1 MNTIIQIAMLIYE
14 VKKVHPELRLCQILS
29 IAANKA
35 EWKDNGLFYCSDET
49 ILKGLQI
56 MKDTNYN

>member
-1 MNTIIQIAMLIYE
+1 MNTVIQIAMIISE
-14 VKKVHPELRLCQILS
+14 IKKFHHELRLCQILS

-35 EWKDNGLFYCSDET
+35 DWKDNDLFYCSDET

-56 MKDTNYN
+56 MKSTNYN

>member
-14 VKKVHPELRLCQILS
+14 VKKVRPELRLCQILS
-29 IAANKA
+29 IAANKVG
-35 EWKDNGLFYCSDET
+35 WKDNDLFYCSDET

>member
-1 MNTIIQIAMLIYE
+1 MNIIIQIAMLIYE
-14 VKKVHPELRLCQILS
+14 IKKVHLELRLCQILS

-35 EWKDNGLFYCSDET
+35 GWKDNDLFYCSDET

-56 MKDTNYN
+56 MKNTNYN

>member
-14 VKKVHPELRLCQILS
+14 IKKVHSELRLCQILS

-35 EWKDNGLFYCSDET
+35 EWKDNDLFYCSDET

>member
-14 VKKVHPELRLCQILS
+14 IKKVHSELRLCQILS

-35 EWKDNGLFYCSDET
+35 GWDDDLFYCSDET

-56 MKDTNYN
+56 MKSKNYN